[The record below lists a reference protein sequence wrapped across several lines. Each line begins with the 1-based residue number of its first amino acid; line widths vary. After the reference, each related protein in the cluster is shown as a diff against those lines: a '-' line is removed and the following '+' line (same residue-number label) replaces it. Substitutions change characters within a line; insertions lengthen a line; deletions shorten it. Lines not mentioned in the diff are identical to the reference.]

1 MDFEAPPPV
10 PDETSRFAKQQEM
23 PAGAN
28 TFWGNMMG
36 SEVAL
41 RTKNVRKQ
49 ISNIKAKTVTKDLEA
64 IEEVSNNPWGDMFAA
79 VKPVQR
85 KDGFEA
91 PPSVNELLG
100 IKDDHSEAASY
111 T

>member
-1 MDFEAPPPV
+1 MEFEAPPPV
-10 PDETSRFAKQQEM
+10 PDEV
-23 PAGAN
+23 PA
-28 TFWGNMMG
+28 FWGNMMG
-36 SEVAL
+36 SEVGK
-41 RTKNVRKQ
+41 RTENVRKK

-64 IEEVSNNPWGDMFAA
+64 IEEVSNNPWGGMFAA